1 MNVAMLKAIVDVQ
14 GTPEAQA
21 KLFAMGGHVD
31 ALTKSMR
38 QGLAGAAHI
47 AGEALIGVGVV
58 GVAAFAGLVGALAS
72 CVKESSDAE
81 LELAQTNAVL
91 KSTHDASGQTAQS
104 VLNLADKFSHLTMFT
119 DDAVQSAENV
129 LLTFTGIGK
138 SIFPQATQ
146 AVLDLSQAMGQ
157 DWKQSAIEVGKAL
170 NDPVKGLGNLQRIGV
185 SFTEEQKK
193 MIKQFMATGDV
204 LDAQKIIL
212 GELNKEFGNSAIAA
226 GKTLPGQLKILSQNF
241 DDVKQTIGDAVKGP
255 LKGFV
260 EMLNSQVVPVL
271 KSGAKWVA
279 DFLGAMNKPEAQ
291 KALGDL
297 GKAFGDLGGA
307 INNII
312 SIFAPFGVHV
322 GSAKDAAHNFSQTI
336 EKVAGFIKT
345 LAEGINNA
353 KPTILA
359 IKAWLEEAARKIKK
373 EWDDLQPTFKTVWGI
388 IQQIGNFVKDTFAPV
403 WKQLQDTL
411 KQLKPQ
417 WDAFVAALQPAMPAF
432 KLIGQIIGGIVVLA
446 FMAFVKWLAMMATGA
461 VLAFGIVSTIVLA
474 AGVIFSKVMTGI
486 SDAVKRIVSDWNT
499 VKTKAATIWAAVMKA
514 ISDAV
519 ETGKKWI
526 QDKFNTAIQWIK
538 DTWNGL
544 IKLATSWGTD
554 IINNFL
560 AGLQAAWTSVVTWFN
575 NQLAWLKGLWPG
587 SPVKHGPLK
596 GYENWGFVLAQGI
609 ASGLMRGTPLVQSA
623 MAGLLGGTGMGSM
636 NISHSFSDG
645 MASPPAFMG
654 GGGGQPII
662 INKIYVQSPDINL
675 DGHQVVQ
682 RLGPHLAYEMQVQ
695 NARRRPA

>member
-1 MNVAMLKAIVDVQ
+1 MNLASISVKFGADTSAFSAGITRMKEE
-14 GTPEAQA
+14 T
-21 KLFAMGGHVD
+21 GGLSGHI
-31 ALTKSMR
+31 KSML
-38 QGLAGAAHI
+38 GSAVSFAAGAAI
-47 AGEALIGVGVV
+47 FNLAGDAVHFLSDQ
-58 GVAAFAGLVGALAS
+58 FAS
-72 CVKESSDAE
+72 CLKESSDAAA
-81 LELAQTNAVL
+81 ELAQTNAVL
-91 KSTHDASGQTAQS
+91 ASTHDVSKMTSQA
-104 VLNLADKFSHLTMFT
+104 VLDLADHFSHLTMFT
-119 DDAVQSAENV
+119 DDTVQMSENL
-129 LLTFTGIGK
+129 LLTFTNIGK
-138 SIFPQATQ
+138 NIFPQATQ
-146 AVLDLSQAMGQ
+146 AVLDMSQAMGQ
-157 DWKQSAIEVGKAL
+157 DWKTSAIQIGKAL
-170 NDPVKGLGNLQRIGV
+170 QDPILGLTALRRVGV
-185 SFTEEQKK
+185 SFTEEQKN
-193 MIKQFMATGDV
+193 MIKGFMATGDI

-212 GELNKEFGNSAIAA
+212 QELNREFGNSAIAA
-226 GKTLPGQLKILSQNF
+226 GKTLPGQLKILGQNF
-241 DDVKQTIGDAVKGP
+241 DDVRQTIGDAVQGP

-260 EMLNSQVVPVL
+260 SFLNSQVVPAL
-271 KSGAKWVA
+271 KTGAKWVA
-279 DFLGAMNKPEAQ
+279 DFLGAMAKPEAQ

-312 SIFAPFGVHV
+312 SIFAPLGVHF
-322 GSAKDAAHNFSQTI
+322 GTAKDAAHNFSQTI

-446 FMAFVKWLAMMATGA
+446 FMAFVKWLAMMASGA
-461 VLAFGIVSTIVLA
+461 VAAFGLVSSIVLA
-474 AGVIFSKVMTGI
+474 AGTIFAKVMAGI

-499 VKTKAATIWAAVMKA
+499 VKTKAATIWSSVMKA

-526 QDKFNTAIQWIK
+526 QDKFNAAIQWIK

-560 AGLQAAWTSVVTWFN
+560 AGLQAAWTAVVTWFN

-587 SPVKHGPLK
+587 SPVKHGPLV
-596 GYENWGFVLAQGI
+596 GYENWGYVLAQGI
-609 ASGLMRGTPLVQSA
+609 ASGLMRGTPLVHSA
-623 MAGLLGGTGMGSM
+623 MAGLLGGTGMGSIGV
-636 NISHSFSDG
+636 NHSFSG
-645 MASPPAFMG
+645 GLSSPPAFMG
-654 GGGGQPII
+654 SGGGQPVI
-662 INKIYVQSPDINL
+662 INKISVQSPNIYL
-675 DGHQVVQ
+675 DGRQ
-682 RLGPHLAYEMQVQ
+682 LAEGIGPHLVNSIVAQTGW
-695 NARRRPA
+695 RRPA